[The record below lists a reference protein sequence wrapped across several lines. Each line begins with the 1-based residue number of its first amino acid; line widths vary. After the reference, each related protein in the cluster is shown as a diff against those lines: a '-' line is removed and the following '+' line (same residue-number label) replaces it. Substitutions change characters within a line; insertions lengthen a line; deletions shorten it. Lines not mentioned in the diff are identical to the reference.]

1 MLMYQRNQGL
11 MPSIL
16 NELMSMSNYS
26 SAAQGTMP
34 KTNVTESE
42 ADYQV
47 ELCVPG
53 LAKEDLSLSVDSE
66 NNLVVEMAKLEEPK
80 EAENEHRY
88 LRKEFGR
95 LKFKQVFSLPENV
108 KKEGISAKVSNGIL
122 TIVLPKFTDQEKQ
135 DLMQKIVVE

>member
-66 NNLVVEMAKLEEPK
+66 NNLVVEMAKQEESK
-80 EAENEHRY
+80 EAENERRY